1 MVIFTCNLGGEMM
14 KKDVL
19 VDKIL
24 EILPNFSITA
34 IPEFQGGNISKIKY
48 YVN

>member
-1 MVIFTCNLGGEMM
+1 MNQ
-14 KKDVL
+14 DVL

-34 IPEFQGGNISKIKY
+34 IPGTQGGSISRIKY

>member
-1 MVIFTCNLGGEMM
+1 M
-14 KKDVL
+14 KNEVL
-19 VDKIL
+19 VDNIL

-34 IPEFQGGNISKIKY
+34 IPELQSRGVSKIKY

>member
-1 MVIFTCNLGGEMM
+1 M
-14 KKDVL
+14 KNEVL
-19 VDKIL
+19 VDNIL

-34 IPEFQGGNISKIKY
+34 IPDLQSWSVSKIIY

>member
-1 MVIFTCNLGGEMM
+1 MRP
-14 KKDVL
+14 DVL

-34 IPEFQGGNISKIKY
+34 IPELHRRSLSKIKY

>member
-1 MVIFTCNLGGEMM
+1 M
-14 KKDVL
+14 KNRVL

-34 IPEFQGGNISKIKY
+34 IPEFQERSISKIKY

>member
-1 MVIFTCNLGGEMM
+1 M
-14 KKDVL
+14 KRNVL
-19 VDKIL
+19 VHKIL

-34 IPEFQGGNISKIKY
+34 IPGLQRNSLSKIKY

>member
-1 MVIFTCNLGGEMM
+1 MRRIA
-14 KKDVL
+14 L

-34 IPEFQGGNISKIKY
+34 IPELQGKSISKIKY

>member
-1 MVIFTCNLGGEMM
+1 MM
-14 KKDVL
+14 RPDVL
-19 VDKIL
+19 VHNIL

-34 IPEFQGGNISKIKY
+34 IHYFQGEGVSKIKY

>member
-1 MVIFTCNLGGEMM
+1 M
-14 KKDVL
+14 KRNVL
-19 VDKIL
+19 VHKIL

-34 IPEFQGGNISKIKY
+34 IPGLQGKSESKIIY

>member
-1 MVIFTCNLGGEMM
+1 MRLE
-14 KKDVL
+14 VL

-34 IPEFQGGNISKIKY
+34 IPGFQGKSVSKIKY

>member
-1 MVIFTCNLGGEMM
+1 MRS
-14 KKDVL
+14 DVL

-34 IPEFQGGNISKIKY
+34 IPESQGEDISKIKY